1 MPQRRHVQPG
11 RGLQRGA
18 GRIRSSLRKLFGRR
32 ERAQHAV
39 EDEWYI
45 PPEYQTSWQGPSAEI
60 LSEPDTHLHSPS
72 QWILPS
78 PTEESLRRAE
88 ERGFVTAAGLSSRS
102 GISSEEPYR
111 LSQPV
116 IDETEIS
123 QPRFVSKEPESSAGL
138 PEWVI
143 SEYVESEAAIPSA
156 PKVLPPQTE
165 PDDKGVSG
173 GVPSPK
179 EGGDASFTIVEH
191 STEPIGGYLA
201 DLGLEQGQRRP
212 VAEQPP
218 PAPDEYRFSKQPD
231 RDTLEAVY
239 LPAAPPEPFP
249 GTEDAFGSVE
259 QPAPP
264 EPPPPPPIAVAKS
277 TGSFEAV
284 DEKKPTQPSALSASS
299 AGKDRAAS
307 GGRIGQKLH
316 GPPAFAAEP
325 DIRHVVLGFKDG
337 TAVFLEPEHPLFS
350 LFFQW
355 SELVAGPETPPKAY
369 ARRQAQHKIYLGKP
383 PRGKPKKSMKK
394 KAGG

>member
-1 MPQRRHVQPG
+1 M
-11 RGLQRGA
+11 
-18 GRIRSSLRKLFGRR
+18 
-32 ERAQHAV
+32 
-39 EDEWYI
+39 
-45 PPEYQTSWQGPSAEI
+45 
-60 LSEPDTHLHSPS
+60 
-72 QWILPS
+72 
-78 PTEESLRRAE
+78 
-88 ERGFVTAAGLSSRS
+88 
-102 GISSEEPYR
+102 
-111 LSQPV
+111 
-116 IDETEIS
+116 
-123 QPRFVSKEPESSAGL
+123 
-138 PEWVI
+138 
-143 SEYVESEAAIPSA
+143 
-156 PKVLPPQTE
+156 
-165 PDDKGVSG
+165 
-173 GVPSPK
+173 
-179 EGGDASFTIVEH
+179 
-191 STEPIGGYLA
+191 
-201 DLGLEQGQRRP
+201 
-212 VAEQPP
+212 
-218 PAPDEYRFSKQPD
+218 
-231 RDTLEAVY
+231 
-239 LPAAPPEPFP
+239 
-249 GTEDAFGSVE
+249 E